1 MKTESEAMP
10 LETEAAL
17 ETEEL
22 CRDIQ
27 MTLPD
32 AFWALDYVER
42 YRFGRFSTGLS
53 RAAGAHACRAG
64 GREVPYL

>member
-10 LETEAAL
+10 LETEAAV

-42 YRFGRFSTGLS
+42 YRFGRFSKDFAL
-53 RAAGAHACRAG
+53 ADDGAPTFSA
-64 GREVPYL
+64 